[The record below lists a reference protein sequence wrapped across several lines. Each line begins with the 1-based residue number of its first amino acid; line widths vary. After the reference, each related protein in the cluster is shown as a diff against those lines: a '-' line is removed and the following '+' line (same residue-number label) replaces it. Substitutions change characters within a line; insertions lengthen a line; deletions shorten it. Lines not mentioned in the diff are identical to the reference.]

1 MVILLYKALLQKYVK
16 SYFICTFERV
26 VKSSNTSSIN
36 TYNKMPRGNKEILK
50 NETSTRRFWLSHTEW
65 RKEEGGGGVCVH
77 EEAATLTPDSK
88 VCLTT
93 RDIIYIYSPFKNNS
107 KKITSNEVILNFS
120 VFFFNSL
127 TVGGREGGGGGARLC
142 VWPCLGRVSEPEPPD
157 GGKHNGSQD
166 EQLR

>member
-1 MVILLYKALLQKYVK
+1 MPEGFWKGECFSTHLVVILLYKALLQKYVK

-65 RKEEGGGGVCVH
+65 RKEGGGGVCVH

-93 RDIIYIYSPFKNNS
+93 RDIIYIYIPPS
-107 KKITSNEVILNFS
+107 KTIAKKSHQTKWF
-120 VFFFNSL
+120 
-127 TVGGREGGGGGARLC
+127 
-142 VWPCLGRVSEPEPPD
+142 
-157 GGKHNGSQD
+157 
-166 EQLR
+166 